1 MIFFIAHIYDSWM
14 MNKTKTKRRTRVK
27 HSRSHRKTGGSG
39 KARKASVVAKKNT
52 GMTKTYRNG
61 VVITGRYVG
70 DSDDRLVGT
79 LKRPDGSFYEGELF
93 IDSDDRPFMD
103 GHGKNTCADDHVV
116 STYEGQ
122 FIMGKK
128 HGRGSETTRDGGVY
142 VGDFKDDRA
151 DGYGRF
157 TNPDGTFVKG
167 PVIEQK
173 DKVLLFLEEPMP
185 PLEIVPGIY
194 GTALLSHERDLSE
207 KRYAIAKRVDA
218 KQFKDAIDAARSG

>member
-1 MIFFIAHIYDSWM
+1 

-52 GMTKTYRNG
+52 GMTKTYPNG
-61 VVITGRYVG
+61 VVFTGR
-70 DSDDRLVGT
+70 RVGT
-79 LKRPDGSFYEGELF
+79 LKRTDGSFYEGELF
-93 IDSDDRPFMD
+93 IDSQDRLFMD
-103 GHGKNTCADDHVV
+103 GHGKNTYADDHVV

-122 FIMGKK
+122 FRMGKK
-128 HGRGSETTRDGGVY
+128 HGRGSEATKDGGVY

-157 TNPDGTFVKG
+157 TNPDGTFIEG
-167 PVIEQK
+167 PVIERK

-194 GTALLSHERDLSE
+194 GTHEHALLSHERDLSE

-218 KQFKDAIDAARSG
+218 KQFEDAIDAARRG

>member
-1 MIFFIAHIYDSWM
+1 
-14 MNKTKTKRRTRVK
+14 MNKTKTNRRKRVK
-27 HSRSHRKTGGSG
+27 HSRSHRRTGGSG
-39 KARKASVVAKKNT
+39 KAGKSSVVAKKDM
-52 GMTKTYRNG
+52 GITKTYRNG
-61 VVITGRYVG
+61 VVFTGRYVG
-70 DSDDRLVGT
+70 DRDDRLVGT

-93 IDSDDRPFMD
+93 VDSHDRPFMD
-103 GHGKNTCADDHVV
+103 GHGKNTYADGHVI

-122 FIMGKK
+122 FRLGKK
-128 HGRGSETTRDGGVY
+128 HGHGIETSKDEGVY

-157 TNPDGTFVKG
+157 IRPDGTFIEG

-194 GTALLSHERDLSE
+194 GTDEHAFLSHERDMSE
-207 KRYAIAKRVDA
+207 KRYAIAKIVDA
-218 KQFKDAIDAARSG
+218 NQFKKAIDAARSG

>member
-1 MIFFIAHIYDSWM
+1 
-14 MNKTKTKRRTRVK
+14 
-27 HSRSHRKTGGSG
+27 
-39 KARKASVVAKKNT
+39 
-52 GMTKTYRNG
+52 
-61 VVITGRYVG
+61 
-70 DSDDRLVGT
+70 
-79 LKRPDGSFYEGELF
+79 
-93 IDSDDRPFMD
+93 
-103 GHGKNTCADDHVV
+103 
-116 STYEGQ
+116 
-122 FIMGKK
+122 
-128 HGRGSETTRDGGVY
+128 